1 MKPEISLIIPVYNE
15 QENIPVVFDRV
26 CSVLVDESFEVIFID
41 DGSTDHSL
49 KVLQG
54 LSKKSVF
61 LKVISFSRN
70 FGHQS
75 ALKAGLDYAQGN
87 CVISLDCDS
96 EHPPHYLTEMLSL
109 WRQGADVVIT
119 QREQSLNLSF
129 FKRVTSKGFYSAIR
143 FLSDI
148 PIEPGTADFRL
159 LDRRVVESCKS
170 ITENELFWRGIIP
183 WLGFKTKTIRYS
195 QAKRQHGESKY
206 TLTKMI
212 KLSVV
217 GITSFSVKPLHL
229 SLYFGT
235 ALSVFSFIYL
245 AYAIYVRLFTNL
257 TLSGWASVIASIL
270 LIGGV
275 QLVILGVF
283 GIYLGKLFIQAKGR
297 PQYIVRE
304 TLGKLD

>member
-26 CSVLVDESFEVIFID
+26 SSVLVGESFEVIFID

-54 LSKKSVF
+54 LSEKSVF

-87 CVISLDCDS
+87 CVISLDCDL

-148 PIEPGTADFRL
+148 PIDPGTADFRL

-229 SLYFGT
+229 SLYFGA

>member
-1 MKPEISLIIPVYNE
+1 MRPEISLIIPVYNE

-26 CSVLVDESFEVIFID
+26 SSVLVGESFEVIFID

-87 CVISLDCDS
+87 CVISLDCDL

-148 PIEPGTADFRL
+148 PIDPGTADFRL

-229 SLYFGT
+229 SLYFGA

-245 AYAIYVRLFTNL
+245 AYAISVRLFTNL

>member
-87 CVISLDCDS
+87 CVISLDCDL

-148 PIEPGTADFRL
+148 PIDPGTADFRL

-229 SLYFGT
+229 SLYFGA

-245 AYAIYVRLFTNL
+245 AYAISVRLFTNL

>member
-1 MKPEISLIIPVYNE
+1 MRPEISLIIPVYNE

-26 CSVLVDESFEVIFID
+26 SSVLVGESFEVIFID

-87 CVISLDCDS
+87 CVISLDCDL

-148 PIEPGTADFRL
+148 PIDPGTADFRL

-229 SLYFGT
+229 SLYFGA

>member
-87 CVISLDCDS
+87 CVISLDCDL

-148 PIEPGTADFRL
+148 PIDPGTADFRL

-229 SLYFGT
+229 SLYFGA